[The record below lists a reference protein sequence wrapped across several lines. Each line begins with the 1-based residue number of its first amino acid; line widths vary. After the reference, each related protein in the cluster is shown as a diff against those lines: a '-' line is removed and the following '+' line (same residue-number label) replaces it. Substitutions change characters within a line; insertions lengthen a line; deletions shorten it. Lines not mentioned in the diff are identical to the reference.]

1 MSFSFEILDSDK
13 SILLIVFEGKLDGLN
28 LANEDARFFA
38 LLSNLKTSVVL
49 DFTKV
54 TFMSSLGI
62 RMLII
67 ASKDLKRQGLTL
79 KIDKPS
85 AEVREVFYMT
95 GLSELLM

>member
-13 SILLIVFEGKLDGLN
+13 SILLIAFEGKLDGLN